1 MKKYTV
7 LEKILHRQF
16 LGNST
21 VSNYLFNRIIEKAK
35 KHSQEESKN
44 HIFVTGLARSGTT
57 ALLNKIYSSGEVSS
71 FVYKYMPFTLSPK
84 LAEIFSNFSKRSK
97 IINTVRFHNDGINI
111 NINSPECLDEIFWI
125 KSKNLFNEELKNSEE
140 FKSQLINAYSYYL
153 DSFSSIDEGKK
164 MVIKNNN
171 NHTRLIEL
179 ANYFRN
185 STFILMF
192 REPLSHAKS
201 LLNQHLNFL
210 NLQNNDPFI
219 LEYMNLIGHHEFG
232 KNAIPFEYIGIEN
245 NWHKK
250 LSKNNLDYWIT
261 QWIKTYEWVL
271 NSNIMKLENVLI
283 VPYERLCKENS
294 FYKKICKKINVVNYK
309 SGLPFKSANKYFSSN
324 MPFKNDDLVSKSK
337 MIYENLLEKSNI

>member
-1 MKKYTV
+1 MKKYTA

-21 VSNYLFNRIIEKAK
+21 VSNYLFNRILEKAK
-35 KHSQEESKN
+35 KHRQDESKN

-84 LAEIFSNFSKRSK
+84 LAEIFSNFSNKSK
-97 IINTVRFHNDGINI
+97 TTDTVRFHNDGINI
-111 NINSPECLDEIFWI
+111 NIDSPECLDEIFWI
-125 KSKNLFNEELKNSEE
+125 KSKHLFNEELKNSEE

-153 DSFSSIDEGKK
+153 DSFSFIDGDKK
-164 MVIKNNN
+164 MIIKNNN

-179 ANYFRN
+179 TNYFKD
-185 STFILMF
+185 STFILMI
-192 REPLSHAKS
+192 REPLAHANS

-219 LEYMNLIGHHEFG
+219 LEYMNLIGHNEFG

-245 NWHKK
+245 SWHKN
-250 LSKNNLDYWIT
+250 LSKNSLDYWIT
-261 QWIKTYEWVL
+261 QWIKTYQWIL
-271 NSNIMKLENVLI
+271 NSNFIKRENILI

-294 FYKKICKKINVVNYK
+294 FYKKICKKINIVNHK
-309 SGLPFKSANKYFSSN
+309 SGLQFKSANKYFSSK
-324 MPFKNDDLVSKSK
+324 MLIKNDDLVSKSK
-337 MIYENLLEKSNI
+337 MIYDDLFEKSNF